1 MLLKVDWHNNLLT
14 SLLDLFEFN
23 LLSFPINSKIE
34 VCYRNVDLKKLS
46 FEMNLLKKN
55 SIILEGI

>member
-1 MLLKVDWHNNLLT
+1 MLLKSDWDHNLLT
-14 SLLDLFEFN
+14 TLFDLFEFD

-46 FEMNLLKKN
+46 SEMTILSKN
-55 SIILEGI
+55 SFLSGDF